1 MESSIAVFLERQSA
15 CELLPTEFRFHRGGV
30 RLSWRQTSFSDT
42 FRVRFCVVVSV
53 RNLLTKGMI
62 FIGRCC
68 DFCLSFNA

>member
-1 MESSIAVFLERQSA
+1 MESSIAVFVERQSA
-15 CELLPTEFRFHRGGV
+15 CELLPTEFRFHSGGV

-42 FRVRFCVVVSV
+42 FRARFCVVVSV

>member
-42 FRVRFCVVVSV
+42 TRVRFCVVFSV
-53 RNLLTKGMI
+53 QKSIDKGNDFHWSLL
-62 FIGRCC
+62 
-68 DFCLSFNA
+68 

>member
-42 FRVRFCVVVSV
+42 FRVRFCV
-53 RNLLTKGMI
+53 RNLLAKGMI